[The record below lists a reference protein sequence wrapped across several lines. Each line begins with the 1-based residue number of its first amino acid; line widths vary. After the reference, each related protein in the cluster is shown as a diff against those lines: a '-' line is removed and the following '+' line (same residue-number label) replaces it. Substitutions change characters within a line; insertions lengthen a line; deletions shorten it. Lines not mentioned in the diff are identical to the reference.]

1 MSLPVVLPGSCC
13 PVVGAPQLAEP
24 PHRNR
29 PRGSSASSRITGGSQ
44 LLLPGRP
51 LLSLGLLQLLLGGSM
66 VVLCFG
72 ALALSSSPPIRNSC
86 PFWAGSSVILSGI
99 VGLTTWRRPMLLLV
113 NVFVLLS
120 LVCVLLN
127 LAGFILCCQGAQ
139 LVSSM
144 TSCQLSEAGDVC
156 YCCSLSPSSNCPEEK
171 LLELHPAHSCST
183 MRVLLKK
190 VLFALCALNALTT
203 AVCLMAAAL
212 RYLQI
217 FTSRTPCLD
226 EHRVEEREDPAQ
238 VPDPDEFV
246 APAPPPSYFSTFYSY
261 TPRLA
266 RRILGDSVIPV
277 PHIYGARIK
286 GVEVFCPLDPPP
298 PYEVIAGGSADAV
311 TQETEIALTELT
323 VNPTP
328 PPGAPVPDWSPQ
340 MVSASP
346 GSNPRIL
353 PPPPPPQQPSPAL
366 PPWRRARIQRSNS
379 DPVLMDIATKVL
391 NSSDAP
397 PAPPPQTTDSSTQ
410 TSQPTLAAC
419 AQGQVTLRRGNSRP
433 RPSSMVDYQSY
444 RHTQQLVRR
453 ILQQPAAQGL
463 APEVQELVDSIR
475 NVLQSDQE
483 HMEEAVRCASY
494 IEQVFTDSQMGPN
507 PPKPPQQPAASNSQ
521 TCPRPPR
528 TRRRRPGL
536 LHLQSCGDLSSFTC
550 ESVEQRGNRG
560 RAGWRA
566 GWRGASGA
574 GSRTGSR
581 LVHPER
587 PHSLIGV
594 FRETVL

>member
-13 PVVGAPQLAEP
+13 PVTGASQLAEP
-24 PHRNR
+24 SYRNR
-29 PRGSSASSRITGGSQ
+29 PRGLSASSRVAAGGSR

-66 VVLCFG
+66 VALSFG
-72 ALALSSSPPIRNSC
+72 ALSLSNSPSIRNSC

-120 LVCVLLN
+120 VVCVLLN

-144 TSCQLSEAGDVC
+144 TSCQLSEDRDVC
-156 YCCSLSPSSNCPEEK
+156 YCCPVAPTSQCPKEK
-171 LLELHPAHSCST
+171 LLELHPAYSCST

-217 FTSRTPCLD
+217 FTARTPCMD
-226 EHRVEEREDPAQ
+226 EARATLEEREEPAQ

-266 RRILGDSVIPV
+266 RRMLGDSVIPL

-298 PYEVIAGGSADAV
+298 PYEAIAESSTHAV
-311 TQETEIALTELT
+311 PQEAEIAMTELT
-323 VNPTP
+323 VNPASTTP
-328 PPGAPVPDWSPQ
+328 DTSPHMVPI
-340 MVSASP
+340 VSP
-346 GSNPRIL
+346 GKPQLQL
-353 PPPPPPQQPSPAL
+353 PPPPLQQQQQQHTPTQNRSKKAGI
-366 PPWRRARIQRSNS
+366 RRSNS
-379 DPVLMDIATKVL
+379 DPVLMDLAAKVW
-391 NSSDAP
+391 SSCDSP
-397 PAPPPQTTDSSTQ
+397 LAPPPQTTDSSTQ
-410 TSQPTLAAC
+410 TSQPTLAAHTQ
-419 AQGQVTLRRGNSRP
+419 AQVTLRRSKNNSRTPRRP

-444 RHTQQLVRR
+444 RHTQQLVRK
-453 ILQQPAAQGL
+453 ILEQPAAQGL
-463 APEVQELVDSIR
+463 TPEVQELVDSIR

-483 HMEEAVRCASY
+483 HMEEAVRCASF
-494 IEQVFTDSQMGPN
+494 IEQVFTESEMSSSQ
-507 PPKPPQQPAASNSQ
+507 PKNPQQQHLAASCSH
-521 TCPRPPR
+521 TFPRPP
-528 TRRRRPGL
+528 RRRPGL
-536 LHLQSCGDLSSFTC
+536 LHLKSCGDLSSFTC
-550 ESVEQRGNRG
+550 AALESVEHGGNR
-560 RAGWRA
+560 RKAVSR
-566 GWRGASGA
+566 A
-574 GSRTGSR
+574 GSR
-581 LVHPER
+581 LDHPDR